1 MNFKDIKIIL
11 IEFVKLCYSRL
22 LKITQDRMFLTV
34 ATNKSPENIAF
45 IAHLSTLIW
54 KISSPN
60 PLGLHK
66 NYLIKLNINEIGR
79 LTMKP
84 ASYGNYR
91 NECIIAIVSRNVT
104 KRYSKRISD
113 DQSLNRKLSARCHFI
128 QIRISDDY
136 LTTIVI

>member
-60 PLGLHK
+60 PLAQKLFNKIEHK
-66 NYLIKLNINEIGR
+66 WNWEI
-79 LTMKP
+79 
-84 ASYGNYR
+84 
-91 NECIIAIVSRNVT
+91 
-104 KRYSKRISD
+104 
-113 DQSLNRKLSARCHFI
+113 
-128 QIRISDDY
+128 DY
-136 LTTIVI
+136 ETGILR